1 MGKPLREETARPP
14 GATDKEIEEIIAKGV
29 RAMVEDFMTKVVPE
43 VTQNIVS
50 LTVERIEKMVKEI
63 VPDIAEKAVQDE
75 IRRLE
80 EGEKD

>member
-1 MGKPLREETARPP
+1 
-14 GATDKEIEEIIAKGV
+14 
-29 RAMVEDFMTKVVPE
+29 MTKVVPE
-43 VTQNIVS
+43 VTQNIVT